1 MSNATGTSTRIDITP
16 LAGEIGAVISGV
28 DAAAPPDDETIAQVR
43 RALLAHK
50 VIFLRD
56 QRLDYPTQVAFARRF
71 GPLTLGHPTLASPPG
86 QPLLEEIDSS
96 KGVRANNWHT
106 DVTFLDRPPSP
117 CCGRW

>member
-56 QRLDYPTQVAFARRF
+56 QRHSPAKRPPTTPAR
-71 GPLTLGHPTLASPPG
+71 HKASPVSTHSRN
-86 QPLLEEIDSS
+86 E
-96 KGVRANNWHT
+96 GVPA
-106 DVTFLDRPPSP
+106 P
-117 CCGRW
+117 